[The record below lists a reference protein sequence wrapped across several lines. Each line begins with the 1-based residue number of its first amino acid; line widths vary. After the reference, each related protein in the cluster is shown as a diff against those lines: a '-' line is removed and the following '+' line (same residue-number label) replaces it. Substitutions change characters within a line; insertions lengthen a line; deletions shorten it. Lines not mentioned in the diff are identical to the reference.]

1 MAEGN
6 LITLMEKNY
15 AGNVVFLPSNP
26 FLLHW
31 MLAGHEGTA
40 PVPSWH
46 MFTVGTSVFIWT
58 QNLDSL

>member
-6 LITLMEKNY
+6 LITLMEKIC
-15 AGNVVFLPSNP
+15 AGHVVFLRINP

-31 MLAGHEGTA
+31 LHAGHEGTA

-46 MFTVGTSVFIWT
+46 VFTVVISVFIWT
-58 QNLDSL
+58 QSLDSL